1 MTALDER
8 SCPTCGTPV
17 TVTTR
22 NPNRRYCNSRC
33 KAHGWRRRTR
43 GLPENGDRNPLN
55 AVANGANAVNTP
67 TNAVPN
73 GANAVNAVNAVA
85 NGDSLRAVAAC
96 PHCRQPI
103 SLITLI
109 VPPAAA
115 FVTVP
120 DPPTIGTYPPPNP
133 PNHRRE
139 PAHDQ

>member
-1 MTALDER
+1 MTVLDER
-8 SCPTCGTPV
+8 TCPTCGTPV

-22 NPNRRYCNSRC
+22 NPNRRYCSPPC
-33 KAHGWRRRTR
+33 KALGWRRRAK
-43 GLPENGDRNPLN
+43 GLPENRDRTTPN
-55 AVANGANAVNTP
+55 AVANGANGVA
-67 TNAVPN
+67 N
-73 GANAVNAVNAVA
+73 GANPVNAVA
-85 NGDSLRAVAAC
+85 NGESTRAVQTC

-120 DPPTIGTYPPPNP
+120 DPPATLPAPSHHP
-133 PNHRRE
+133 RE